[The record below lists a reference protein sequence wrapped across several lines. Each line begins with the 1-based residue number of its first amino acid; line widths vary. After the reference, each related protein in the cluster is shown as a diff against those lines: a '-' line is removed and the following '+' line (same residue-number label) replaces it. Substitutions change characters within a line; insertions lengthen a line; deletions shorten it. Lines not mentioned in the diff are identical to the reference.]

1 MSQGKQA
8 EFYKTQAWVD
18 CRNSYLAH
26 VGGLCERCLA
36 KGEIVPA
43 EIVHHKIHLN
53 AGNIDNPEITLAFDN
68 LQALCRKHHGEAHG
82 AKKRYFIDAS
92 GEVTTIE

>member
-1 MSQGKQA
+1 MSQGRQA

-26 VGGLCERCLA
+26 VGGLCERCLE

-68 LQALCRKHHGEAHG
+68 LQAVCRRCHGELHG
-82 AKKRYFIDAS
+82 SPKRY
-92 GEVTTIE
+92 TIMADGTVCPL